1 MKTVMS
7 LMTALSVAA
16 ALPLNT
22 QAGQGEWATA
32 GKVLTGVVA
41 AGVLVEALRP
51 HHAAV
56 VACAPPAASVV
67 YAYPPAPQ
75 AVYAPVPAPVVIVPA
90 PFYSYGAACYG
101 PYYGAVCRPVY
112 AHPPYVRRGGVVV
125 HFGGRW

>member
-7 LMTALSVAA
+7 LMTAISLAA
-16 ALPLNT
+16 ALPTTT

-41 AGVLVEALRP
+41 AGVLAEALRP
-51 HHAAV
+51 HPAPV
-56 VACAPPAASVV
+56 VAYAPPSPPVV

-75 AVYAPVPAPVVIVPA
+75 IVYVPAPPPVVIVPT
-90 PFYSYGAACYG
+90 PVYSYGPAYYG
-101 PYYGAVCRPVY
+101 PICRPVY
-112 AHPPYVRRGGVVV
+112 AHRPYARHDGVVV